1 MGVVLRRTVIGS
13 GDWYFDNLSGGH
25 HQSQVKGCCQSN
37 VLSPVCVH
45 WLYTVLWWWLP
56 LRLSKCQ
63 SPLHPPWWSNYTFTC
78 YPLGSNHLLKCFF
91 LEKVWGNK
99 EMVVFRKESLWLWLW
114 EGRVSYG
121 PSRRWLFL
129 SCFQARLEFGMLD
142 YGERLEWFMI
152 GWNSWNISPFLF
164 SSLHQTQA
172 RPPFHSQD
180 LFS

>member
-1 MGVVLRRTVIGS
+1 MMTSTRVVKTSVTTTPTQMIKLH
-13 GDWYFDNLSGGH
+13 YFML
-25 HQSQVKGCCQSN
+25 
-37 VLSPVCVH
+37 
-45 WLYTVLWWWLP
+45 
-56 LRLSKCQ
+56 
-63 SPLHPPWWSNYTFTC
+63 
-78 YPLGSNHLLKCFF
+78 PLGSNHLLKCFF

-99 EMVVFRKESLWLWLW
+99 EIVVFRKESLWLWLW

-142 YGERLEWFMI
+142 YVERLKGFMI

-164 SSLHQTQA
+164 NSLHQTQA
-172 RPPFHSQD
+172 HTPFHSQD